1 MIRSNSY
8 VRAAAVALILA
19 AGAAGVEAQSSEG
32 IKVHG
37 DWTIEV
43 RQPDGTIITKREF
56 KNALDVVGRGTL
68 LTLLT
73 IDADGKPTWG
83 INLAPPEF
91 GAGACVEGSCATLQ
105 PVPAGLYPTV
115 PQNLTV
121 TTANGAITLNGS
133 VTASQTGTIG
143 VVSTYLFFCST
154 TGCSSLE
161 KFSGTNISPILV
173 TPGQIVQVKV
183 VISFS

>member
-1 MIRSNSY
+1 MVRSNSY

-43 RQPDGTIITKREF
+43 RQPDGTLVSKREF
-56 KNALDVVGRGTL
+56 KNALAVEGRGTL

-73 IDADGKPTWG
+73 AATEGKPTWG
-83 INLAPPEF
+83 INLLPQDPAP
-91 GAGACVEGSCATLQ
+91 AACADGSCPTIQ

-133 VTASQTGTIG
+133 VTANQIGSIG

-154 TGCSSLE
+154 TGCSALE
-161 KFSGTNISPILV
+161 KFSGTNITPIV
-173 TPGQIVQVKV
+173 VMPGQIVQVKV